1 MVPPKLG
8 PAFLDWL
15 RAATEHAWSTYR
27 PRSFDDY
34 VTHGVGGEDWAT
46 GTRWTGGLDD
56 AAIEAAEAR
65 LGVLFGA
72 QHRLFL
78 SMLHATTPAK
88 KGARFVDAERAVP
101 VQRPGFYHWLDDA
114 GAIDEARARVVDGLV
129 FDVEHN
135 QLWPA
140 DWGARPDD
148 PAERRAAVRGLVAA
162 APPLL
167 PLTGHRFA
175 VGGLHGESGVVL
187 SVHQSDIIVY
197 GSDLRAFLINE
208 LGALIG
214 AEPIEPDGGRIGAR
228 IPFWGR
234 FISGEWV

>member
-1 MVPPKLG
+1 VLPPKLG

-15 RAATEHAWSTYR
+15 RVATEHAWSGYE
-27 PRSFDDY
+27 PRTFEEYESA
-34 VTHGVGGEDWAT
+34 GVGGDDWVT
-46 GTRWTGGLDD
+46 GTRWTGGLDAATLD
-56 AAIEAAEAR
+56 AVEGR
-65 LGVLFGA
+65 LGVPFGA

-88 KGARFVDAERAVP
+88 QGARFVDTERIVP

-114 GAIDEARARVVDGLV
+114 DAIDEARVRVVDGLL

-140 DWGARPDD
+140 DWGLRPDGAD
-148 PAERRAAVRGLVAA
+148 ERRAVVRSLVAG

-197 GSDLRAFLINE
+197 GNDLRAFLINE
-208 LGALIG
+208 LGGLIG
-214 AEPIEPDGGRIGAR
+214 AEPLEPDSGRIGAR

-234 FISGEWV
+234 FISGEWK

>member
-1 MVPPKLG
+1 MLPPKFG

-15 RAATEHAWSTYR
+15 RAATEHAWSGYQ
-27 PRSFDDY
+27 PRGFDDY
-34 VTHGVGGEDWAT
+34 VTAGVGGVDWAH
-46 GTRWTGGLDD
+46 GTRWTGGLD
-56 AAIEAAEAR
+56 ETTLETVEKR
-65 LGVLFGA
+65 LGVPFGA
-72 QHRLFL
+72 QQRLFL
-78 SMLHATTPAK
+78 SMLHATAPAMH
-88 KGARFVDAERAVP
+88 GARFIDAERAVP
-101 VQRPGFYHWLDDA
+101 VTRPGFYHWLDDA
-114 GAIDEARARVVDGLV
+114 AAIDEARARVVDGLC

-135 QLWPA
+135 RLWPA

-148 PAERRAAVRGLVAA
+148 AAERRATVARLVAD

-197 GSDLRAFLINE
+197 GSDLRAFLVNE
-208 LGALIG
+208 LGRLIG
-214 AEPIEPDGGRIGAR
+214 AEPIEPNDGRAGAR

-234 FISGEWV
+234 FIVGDWS